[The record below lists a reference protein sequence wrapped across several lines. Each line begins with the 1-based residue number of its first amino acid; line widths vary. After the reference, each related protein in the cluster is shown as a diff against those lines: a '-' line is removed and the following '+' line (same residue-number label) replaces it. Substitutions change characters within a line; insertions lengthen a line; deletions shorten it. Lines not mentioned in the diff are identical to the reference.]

1 MTILFI
7 VCVLLILSPLVYFTL
22 ISKPKFD
29 LELKE
34 SSTREAVGSNHDKYQ
49 KTLDNCAKLSCLG
62 FVLFFI
68 VVVWKGV
75 NVFNILSCGG
85 C

>member
-34 SSTREAVGSNHDKYQ
+34 SSTREAVGGVHDKYQ
-49 KTLDNCAKLSCLG
+49 RVLDNCAKVSCLG
-62 FVLFFI
+62 FVLFFAVI
-68 VVVWKGV
+68 AWKGISM
-75 NVFNILSCGG
+75 FNILV
-85 C
+85 

>member
-1 MTILFI
+1 MTIFFI
-7 VCVLLILSPLVYFTL
+7 ICVILIISPLAYFTL

-34 SSTREAVGSNHDKYQ
+34 SSTREAVSITHDKYQ
-49 KTLDNCAKLSCLG
+49 KTLDNCAKVSCLG

-68 VVVWKGV
+68 VVVWKGISM
-75 NVFNILSCGG
+75 FNILV
-85 C
+85 